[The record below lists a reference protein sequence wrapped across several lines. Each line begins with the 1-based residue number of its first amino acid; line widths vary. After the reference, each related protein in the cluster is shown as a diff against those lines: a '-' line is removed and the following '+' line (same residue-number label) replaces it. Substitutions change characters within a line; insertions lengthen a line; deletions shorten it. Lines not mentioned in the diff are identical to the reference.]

1 MVGHC
6 FEGDEDDGKDENEDG
21 DAGKRGHKPALIHL
35 HSPTEQAPQL
45 VELKKKKQVPPSHRF

>member
-35 HSPTEQAPQL
+35 HSPTE
-45 VELKKKKQVPPSHRF
+45 